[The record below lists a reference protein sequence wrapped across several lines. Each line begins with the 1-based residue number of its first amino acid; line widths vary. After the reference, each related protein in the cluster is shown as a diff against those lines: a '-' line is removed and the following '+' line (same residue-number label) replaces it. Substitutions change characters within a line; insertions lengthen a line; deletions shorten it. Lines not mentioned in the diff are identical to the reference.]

1 MRTNPYTYIAVVLMT
16 LGLGLFSVNIYGL
29 FKDVRP
35 SVFFDDELRFEN
47 DITLTREET
56 FTAIERVE
64 GETDK
69 EYA

>member
-47 DITLTREET
+47 DITLTR
-56 FTAIERVE
+56 
-64 GETDK
+64 
-69 EYA
+69 